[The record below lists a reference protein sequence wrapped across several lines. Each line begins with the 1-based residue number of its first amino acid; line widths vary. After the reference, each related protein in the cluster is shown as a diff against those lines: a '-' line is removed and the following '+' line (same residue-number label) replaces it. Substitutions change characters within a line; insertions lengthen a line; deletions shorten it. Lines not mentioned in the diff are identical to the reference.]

1 MKRPILLALLLLV
14 APSAAR
20 AQLEVGL
27 DAGFVLHTGFESS
40 DDVTRI
46 SIPTGWGRL
55 GLPLGD
61 LLGFETLLGFNRIS
75 SGDSS
80 ASQLSFLPGV
90 NVWLGDDG
98 AYLRGEVAMTRTAFD
113 GESQS
118 QYGFGGAVGLKKD
131 IDGGPVSFRLEG
143 GFVRWLEDQDNFQE
157 AFNQI
162 RILVGISAAVGG

>member
-61 LLGFETLLGFNRIS
+61 LLGFETLLGFDRIS

-80 ASQLSFLPGV
+80 ASQLSFLPGL
-90 NVWLGDDG
+90 NVWLGILVMSLILG
-98 AYLRGEVAMTRTAFD
+98 
-113 GESQS
+113 
-118 QYGFGGAVGLKKD
+118 VGLSWSIVRRRLTGQAD
-131 IDGGPVSFRLEG
+131 IDDVDE
-143 GFVRWLEDQDNFQE
+143 
-157 AFNQI
+157 
-162 RILVGISAAVGG
+162 